1 MFSIK
6 NSSKS
11 YCSWRWQIRQIP
23 LGGHLSRVP
32 TLCSAFFTCWVLLT
46 QTNSGDTAV
55 MGVPEASQ
63 RRAERSPEAV
73 HHQGQSDH
81 PHFYPNIP
89 PLGISQAPSCQQAK
103 QTGYIP
109 HWQRVW
115 PHLFSPV
122 LSPTL
127 WPLWPAHLAL
137 DTLGIWASCVTPSS
151 GLEWPSWSYS
161 VSISS
166 YDPHGMSQPL
176 SRTCGLNSPVHTF
189 LPLPQITRGLYCCL
203 SLVFQGGT
211 LGITL
216 SSSPIHQTRRLRPK
230 RWKEN
235 IS

>member
-23 LGGHLSRVP
+23 LGGRLSRVP

-63 RRAERSPEAV
+63 GRAERSPEAV

-161 VSISS
+161 EHFQLWPTWHVPAPVTYMWLKLPCAHFPSTSPNYKSIILLSVTCVPGRYPGDHIVQLSHSS
-166 YDPHGMSQPL
+166 DKK
-176 SRTCGLNSPVHTF
+176 T
-189 LPLPQITRGLYCCL
+189 
-203 SLVFQGGT
+203 
-211 LGITL
+211 
-216 SSSPIHQTRRLRPK
+216 
-230 RWKEN
+230 EA
-235 IS
+235 